1 MSKRVIGQKH
11 RKEGRER
18 ARLYTVIQCD
28 DCGATTYERR
38 ADRIAAALERG
49 CKSCSSKG
57 QSNAGREHRSS
68 YRLDGRMKHPL
79 YNTWSGI
86 LLRCYYPKHKSYPA
100 YGGRGIEVCLRWLLD
115 FWAFVED
122 VGERP
127 EGMSLDR
134 IDSDGNYEPNNCRWA
149 TWSQQMSNRK
159 FYTLLTDEEYAE
171 QQKAKTRIYNRRHRA
186 PSARPR
192 KK

>member
-1 MSKRVIGQKH
+1 MSKRIIGKKH

-38 ADRIAAALERG
+38 ADRIAASLERG
-49 CKSCSSKG
+49 CRSCKG
-57 QSNAGREHRSS
+57 IASTEQQR
-68 YRLDGRMKHPL
+68 RLQAERRQDGRTKHPL
-79 YNTWSGI
+79 YPTWCMMLS
-86 LLRCYYPKHKSYPA
+86 RCYDPDHKSYHF
-100 YGGRGIEVCLRWLLD
+100 YGGRGIEVCLRWQLD

-122 VGERP
+122 VGDRP
-127 EGMSLDR
+127 EGMTLDR
-134 IDSDGNYEPNNCRWA
+134 IDSDSNYEPANCRWA

-171 QQKAKTRIYNRRHRA
+171 QQKAKQRIYNSRYV
-186 PSARPR
+186 PSGRPR